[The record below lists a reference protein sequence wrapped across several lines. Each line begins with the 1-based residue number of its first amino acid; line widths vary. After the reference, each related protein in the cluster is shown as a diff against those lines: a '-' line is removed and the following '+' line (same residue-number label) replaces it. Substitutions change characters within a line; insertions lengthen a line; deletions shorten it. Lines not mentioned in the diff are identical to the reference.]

1 MSAPGTPRQLCVW
14 RGSLWLLRFP
24 SPLPHERCH
33 RSRSAL
39 SAAGAPLRSVRR
51 RVRRSAGRCCCSDG
65 NTSPA
70 GSCGAERAGQPS
82 SPPHLL
88 LSSPR
93 FSFNI
98 AKLQPQ
104 PQRGAT
110 GCESIG
116 VRVGKPGGDSR
127 RRPPPPPPPFPSR
140 PSPERFVPPSPG
152 PAAPGRRGHGSPG
165 PDGASAARPP
175 GSVRRDTGSPD
186 PRGRERRTAAPA
198 PDGGRRSAPPTD
210 GREPYTPTA
219 ARHEPDRWRCKP
231 PPSPAP
237 RSGPYLRRR
246 LRLSARRLRLQ
257 WRRRLPLCRCRGCAA
272 PRRAALF
279 RQWKT
284 PGSDAGGDR
293 SGAGALPG
301 PPGFLPPPGGALTQG
316 RRRRLPAPPAGGAA
330 REGPGGRWGGLGP
343 ERGRRRREGL
353 LANRACLRGW
363 ETEPRRDPRRASG
376 A

>member
-1 MSAPGTPRQLCVW
+1 MRINRCPGGKTGGGLAAETPTPPTPLPVSAEPRAV
-14 RGSLWLLRFP
+14 R
-24 SPLPHERCH
+24 SPLPG
-33 RSRSAL
+33 SRRPRAPRARQPRPRRRL
-39 SAAGAPLRSVRR
+39 RGAPARL
-51 RVRRSAGRCCCSDG
+51 
-65 NTSPA
+65 
-70 GSCGAERAGQPS
+70 
-82 SPPHLL
+82 
-88 LSSPR
+88 
-93 FSFNI
+93 
-98 AKLQPQ
+98 
-104 PQRGAT
+104 
-110 GCESIG
+110 
-116 VRVGKPGGDSR
+116 
-127 RRPPPPPPPFPSR
+127 
-140 PSPERFVPPSPG
+140 
-152 PAAPGRRGHGSPG
+152 
-165 PDGASAARPP
+165 RPP
-175 GSVRRDTGSPD
+175 GHGEPRPPRPGAPNRSP
-186 PRGRERRTAAPA
+186 RTRRRTAIRTPDGRTRAVH
-198 PDGGRRSAPPTD
+198 PDGG
-210 GREPYTPTA
+210 A
-219 ARHEPDRWRCKP
+219 ARAGPLAMQT